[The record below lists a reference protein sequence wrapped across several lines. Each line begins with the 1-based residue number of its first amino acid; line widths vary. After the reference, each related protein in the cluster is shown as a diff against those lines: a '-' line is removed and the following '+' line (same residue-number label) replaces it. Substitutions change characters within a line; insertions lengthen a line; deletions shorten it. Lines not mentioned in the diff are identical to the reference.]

1 MGIAEMGNQYNIF
14 IEEIGNSGSKRDF
27 ILIFICYLYKMSPL
41 TIYKASAGSGK
52 TFRLTLGYMELLF
65 RNPQSYRHIL
75 AVTFTNKAASEMKS
89 RILERLFRLSELKD
103 GELSDD
109 LRELMQSTGLPPSE
123 ITDRAGKLLVSILND
138 YSRFSVGTIDRFFQ
152 GVIRAFAR
160 EIGLQAGFS
169 LELDR
174 DRILG
179 EAVDRMFMDLGED
192 SELLEW
198 MLRLAESRIEA
209 SRGWNF
215 RGEIISLGEQLFTES
230 YQQVLLESENRI
242 DRDQLHRFIAALNGI
257 KETAK
262 KNIRDVAD
270 EVIREIS
277 TAGYTI
283 DDFYRKASGLAGF
296 FVKAARGEKNTLTEV
311 QKQGIT
317 DLSKWVSKNESD
329 QNKVRFIENNL
340 MPGMASIYEKVVLFQ
355 SAAEVGQYIFA
366 LGILGDISEK
376 ILDITDEKN
385 QFLLSDTSRF
395 LKGLI
400 GSNPAPFIYE
410 KTGSYIEFIMLDE
423 FQDTSAFQWENF
435 RPLLDHTLS
444 LGRENII
451 VGDVKQ
457 SIYRWRNSD
466 WKILAGTVEHAF
478 GAQEVRKE
486 TLKEN
491 WRSSE
496 WLIRFNNTMF
506 THAPAIIRGVIDE
519 ALESA
524 LVSSAFRE
532 MWTGLLDIA
541 YAEVVQDIPE
551 KTLGTGG
558 YVRADILADEER
570 TFQEQALEKIPG
582 WIRELQDNGY
592 EAGQIAILVRT
603 NREGAAVARK
613 LMELLREEPFGRYN
627 FNFVSSDSLFLEHN
641 MAVRFIVSLMKY
653 LRNSKDHLNNISV
666 CYYHRLLLGGTES
679 DPSDALMP
687 GVGPEEELGE
697 RFTEHIP
704 ALQRLPLFELVETL
718 IELFGLNTR
727 TVDLPY
733 IQAFQELILD
743 LQQQDPGSLHDFL
756 VYWEDAG
763 HKKSVTV
770 SGDQDAIRII
780 TIHKAKGLQY
790 KAVIVPF
797 CNWEL
802 TTSGSQ
808 ENILWSRTEG
818 TPFSDLPVVPLK
830 FRSSLKETVFAEDY
844 MEELIMGYVDSLN
857 LLYVAFTRAEEA
869 LIAGLPGARDSSKI
883 KNAGELV
890 IQAARTPTP
899 MHGQKEMDLFAAS
912 NDHGFEVGQLTPQK
926 IKTATPSP
934 VWAVSSYPV
943 KFRSDRIRLR
953 LKSTGYYSQPPGPEG
968 DHLDFGNIMHEIFGM
983 IDGYESIQPAV
994 DQYNREGVLT
1004 EAQSKEIIAMIREK
1018 TVQPEVAPWFEGG
1031 MKVINERDIVSGG
1044 EVYRPDRVMV
1054 DGARAVVVDY
1064 KFGDTALPRYDKQ
1077 VHKYMDLLNAIGYQ
1091 PVEGYLWYVMLNR
1104 IVKVE

>member
-1 MGIAEMGNQYNIF
+1 MFIKEMV
-14 IEEIGNSGSKRDF
+14 NSRSKPDS
-27 ILIFICYLYKMSPL
+27 ILILICYLYKMSPL

-52 TFRLTLGYMELLF
+52 TFKLTLGYMELLF

-103 GELSDD
+103 GELSED
-109 LRELMQSTGLPPSE
+109 LRELMRSTGLPPSE
-123 ITDRAGKLLVSILND
+123 ITDRSGKLLVSILND

-160 EIGLQAGFS
+160 EIGLPAGFS

-198 MLRLAESRIEA
+198 MLRLAESRVEA

-242 DRDQLHRFIAALNGI
+242 GRDQLQTFIAALNKI
-257 KETAK
+257 KESAQ
-262 KNIRDVAD
+262 KNIRDIAD
-270 EVIREIS
+270 GKIQEIGE
-277 TAGYTI
+277 AGYAI

-296 FVKAARGEKNTLTEV
+296 FVKAARGEKDTLTEA

-317 DLSKWVSKNESD
+317 DLSKWISKNESD
-329 QNKVRFIENNL
+329 QDKISFIEYNL
-340 MPGMASIYEKVVLFQ
+340 MPGMAAIYEEVVLLQ

-366 LGILGDISEK
+366 LGILGDISKK

-385 QFLLSDTSRF
+385 QFLLSDASRF

-400 GSNPAPFIYE
+400 GSNPAPYIYE
-410 KTGSYIEFIMLDE
+410 KTGSYIEHIMLDE

-444 LGRENII
+444 MGRENII

-466 WKILAGTVEHAF
+466 WKILAGAVEHAF
-478 GAQEVRKE
+478 GAHTVKKE

-496 WLIRFNNTMF
+496 WVIRFNNTLF
-506 THAPAIIRGVIDE
+506 THAPVLIRGMIDE

-524 LVSSAFRE
+524 LVSPAFME
-532 MWTGLLDIA
+532 LWTGLLDIA
-541 YAEVVQDIPE
+541 YAGVVQEIPE
-551 KTLGTGG
+551 KALGTGG

-570 TFQEQALEKIPG
+570 TFQEQALEEIPG

-603 NREGAAVARK
+603 NREGAAVARM
-613 LMELLREEPFGRYN
+613 LMELLREEVSDSYN
-627 FNFVSSDSLFLEHN
+627 YNFVSSDSLFLDHN
-641 MAVRFIVSLMKY
+641 MAVRFLVSLMKY
-653 LRNSKDHLNNISV
+653 LRNGEDHLNNISV
-666 CYYHRLLLGGTES
+666 CYYHRLLFGGTES
-679 DPSDALMP
+679 DPSDALKP
-687 GVGPEEELGE
+687 GMVPEEELGE
-697 RFTEHIP
+697 RFTGQIHT
-704 ALQRLPLFELVETL
+704 LQRLPLFELAETL
-718 IELFGLNTR
+718 IELFGLDTR

-743 LQQQDPGSLHDFL
+743 LQQQEPGSLHDFL
-756 VYWEDAG
+756 VFWEDAG
-763 HKKSVTV
+763 YKKSITV

-797 CNWEL
+797 CNWDL

-808 ENILWSRTEG
+808 EKILWSSTEG
-818 TPFSDLPVVPLK
+818 TPFSGLPVVPLK
-830 FRSSLKETVFAEDY
+830 FRSSLKETLFAEDY
-844 MEELIMGYVDSLN
+844 MEELIMGYVDNLN

-869 LIAGLPGARDSSKI
+869 LIVGLPGAGDGSKI

-890 IQAARTPTP
+890 MQAVHTSDP
-899 MHGQKEMDLFAAS
+899 MLGPQGMDLDAAS
-912 NDHGFEVGQLTPQK
+912 NDHGFGVGQLIPQK
-926 IKTATPSP
+926 RESAPPSP
-934 VWAVSSYPV
+934 LWAVSSYPV
-943 KFRSDRIRLR
+943 KFRNDRIRLR
-953 LKSTGYYSQPPGPEG
+953 LKSTGYFSQPSGPEG
-968 DHLDFGNIMHEIFGM
+968 NHLDFGNIMHEIFGM
-983 IDGYESIQPAV
+983 IDGFESIQPAV

-1004 EAQSKEIIAMIREK
+1004 GEQSKEMIAMIREK
-1018 TVQPEVAPWFEGG
+1018 IVQPEVAPWFDGR
-1031 MKVINERDIVSGG
+1031 MKVINERDIISGG

-1054 DGARAVVVDY
+1054 DGARAVVIDY
-1064 KFGDTALPRYDKQ
+1064 KFGDTVLPRYEKQ
-1077 VHKYMDLLNAIGYQ
+1077 VHKYMELLNAIGYQ